1 MARILIIDDSDSV
14 RSTLR
19 NLLTEMKHQVV
30 EAEDGKIALEIL
42 EKEQTFDLIM
52 CDVNMPNINGMEFIE
67 RQGTIDNIKSIP
79 TIMCTTESHPK
90 LVLKAKRVGVVRAWL
105 VKPFKAQRLKE
116 TLDRILPA

>member
-14 RSTLR
+14 RSTLK

-30 EAEDGKIALEIL
+30 EAEDGQIALEIL
-42 EKEQTFDLIM
+42 DNEQNFDLIM
-52 CDVNMPNINGMEFIE
+52 CDVNMPNVNGMEFIE
-67 RQGTIDNIKSIP
+67 QQSAREGIKSIP

-116 TLDRILPA
+116 TLERILPA

>member
-19 NLLTEMKHQVV
+19 NLLKEMKHQVV
-30 EAEDGKIALEIL
+30 EAEDGKIDLDIL

-52 CDVNMPNINGMEFIE
+52 CDVNMPNINGMEIIE

-79 TIMCTTESHPK
+79 TIM
-90 LVLKAKRVGVVRAWL
+90 
-105 VKPFKAQRLKE
+105 
-116 TLDRILPA
+116 